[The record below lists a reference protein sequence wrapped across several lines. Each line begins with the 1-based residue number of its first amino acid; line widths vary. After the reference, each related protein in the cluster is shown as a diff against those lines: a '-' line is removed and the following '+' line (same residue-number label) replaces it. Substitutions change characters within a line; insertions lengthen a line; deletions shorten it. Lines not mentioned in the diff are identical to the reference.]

1 MQLKHLRDEAT
12 RNIDYRY
19 KAEQELD
26 RVRVE
31 SHRDQLRPHMMDLSS
46 AIAQPQN
53 QPQRRSM
60 MMNGYEKIFFGQSQQ
75 GIAPMPQSTRG
86 AQERQGGPFDF
97 QNFRNQMAGPNTA
110 TVVMPMNYEG
120 AGTLKNESVFVSVAN
135 NKDFLPSLR

>member
-1 MQLKHLRDEAT
+1 MQLKQLRDEAT

-46 AIAQPQN
+46 AIAQPQ
-53 QPQRRSM
+53 PQRRSM
-60 MMNGYEKIFFGQSQQ
+60 MMNGYEKVFFGQSQQ

-86 AQERQGGPFDF
+86 AQERPFDF
-97 QNFRNQMAGPNTA
+97 QNFRNQMAGPHTA

-120 AGTLKNESVFVSVAN
+120 AGTLKNESVFVSVTN